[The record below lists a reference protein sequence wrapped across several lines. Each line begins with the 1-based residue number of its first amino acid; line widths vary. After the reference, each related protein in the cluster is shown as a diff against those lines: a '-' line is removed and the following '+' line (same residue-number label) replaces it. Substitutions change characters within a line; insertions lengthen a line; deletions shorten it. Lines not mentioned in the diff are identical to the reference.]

1 MRIDDQHKQITVV
14 KKEKYDILEEKGRK
28 IGIQRRYL
36 KHYAVKYNFHDVIE
50 NYSVSYW
57 KLLRL

>member
-28 IGIQRRYL
+28 IDIQRRQL
-36 KHYAVKYNFHDVIE
+36 KHYAVKYNFHDKKKYDVFK
-50 NYSVSYW
+50 YMRRRRY
-57 KLLRL
+57 

>member
-50 NYSVSYW
+50 NYSVSY
-57 KLLRL
+57 